1 MRSRTEKYSSI
12 ILIINS
18 TFLITSH
25 NDILIINLYFFL
37 PYYYILLFKRSLMLH
52 STALQSLTKLLNP
65 IVFYLSTSEYSR
77 TFLAKLSS
85 QPTSFSLY
93 SI

>member
-25 NDILIINLYFFL
+25 NDILIIKEQFHL
-37 PYYYILLFKRSLMLH
+37 PTILVKFR
-52 STALQSLTKLLNP
+52 
-65 IVFYLSTSEYSR
+65 YL
-77 TFLAKLSS
+77 
-85 QPTSFSLY
+85 
-93 SI
+93 

>member
-25 NDILIINLYFFL
+25 NDILIIKSKLYFFRQAVEAE
-37 PYYYILLFKRSLMLH
+37 KG
-52 STALQSLTKLLNP
+52 
-65 IVFYLSTSEYSR
+65 
-77 TFLAKLSS
+77 
-85 QPTSFSLY
+85 
-93 SI
+93 

>member
-25 NDILIINLYFFL
+25 NDILIIKEGVSKCMPSFF
-37 PYYYILLFKRSLMLH
+37 YDKA
-52 STALQSLTKLLNP
+52 STFP
-65 IVFYLSTSEYSR
+65 SR
-77 TFLAKLSS
+77 GFVMS
-85 QPTSFSLY
+85 
-93 SI
+93 

>member
-25 NDILIINLYFFL
+25 NDILLI
-37 PYYYILLFKRSLMLH
+37 KE
-52 STALQSLTKLLNP
+52 Q
-65 IVFYLSTSEYSR
+65 FYLP
-77 TFLAKLSS
+77 TFAVDFYNFFWIRFYIVCK
-85 QPTSFSLY
+85 QCF
-93 SI
+93 

>member
-25 NDILIINLYFFL
+25 NDILIIKTELDLESCPVKLNNLFTGHVNIGGEVKFML
-37 PYYYILLFKRSLMLH
+37 SFPIFPYDKSDVSLHGL
-52 STALQSLTKLLNP
+52 
-65 IVFYLSTSEYSR
+65 
-77 TFLAKLSS
+77 
-85 QPTSFSLY
+85 
-93 SI
+93 

>member
-25 NDILIINLYFFL
+25 NDILIIKAEFELEKC
-37 PYYYILLFKRSLMLH
+37 P
-52 STALQSLTKLLNP
+52 
-65 IVFYLSTSEYSR
+65 VEV
-77 TFLAKLSS
+77 
-85 QPTSFSLY
+85 
-93 SI
+93 

>member
-25 NDILIINLYFFL
+25 NDILIIKIGYRF
-37 PYYYILLFKRSLMLH
+37 PYCR
-52 STALQSLTKLLNP
+52 
-65 IVFYLSTSEYSR
+65 VYLSGDNLAVFSPFKLWDPELSWNAYPLQR
-77 TFLAKLSS
+77 TFNLGVQL
-85 QPTSFSLY
+85 TF
-93 SI
+93 

>member
-25 NDILIINLYFFL
+25 NDILIIKKQLYFPTFVV
-37 PYYYILLFKRSLMLH
+37 Y
-52 STALQSLTKLLNP
+52 
-65 IVFYLSTSEYSR
+65 FYNLVW
-77 TFLAKLSS
+77 
-85 QPTSFSLY
+85 
-93 SI
+93 I